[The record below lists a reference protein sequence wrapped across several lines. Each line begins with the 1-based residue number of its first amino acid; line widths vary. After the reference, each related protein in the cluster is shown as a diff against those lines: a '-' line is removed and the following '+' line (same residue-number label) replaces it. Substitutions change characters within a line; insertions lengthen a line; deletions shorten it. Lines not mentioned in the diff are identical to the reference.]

1 MTIGTFSD
9 NGPEKYSGLQI
20 KQYSEEKLTAE
31 LKNGFDK
38 LRCILMKFI
47 FIYCLAMLCTF
58 NMYAQHT
65 FKGII
70 RDAEKSPLQGATVS
84 IKTLNKSAIADS
96 NGFVTIKNIP
106 TGKFEVKF
114 SHIGFKEVIISY
126 EFPLAND
133 STIDIV
139 LNETEYEENEVVITS
154 TRTSRSIA
162 NIPTRIETISGEEL
176 QEKGNMKPGD
186 IRMMLNES
194 TGIQTQQTS
203 ATSYNSSIRIQ
214 GLDGKYTQIIRDG
227 FPLYSG
233 FSGGLGLL
241 QIVPLDLKQVE
252 VIKGSSST
260 LYGGGAIAGLVNLV
274 SKNPKEKR
282 ELNFLVNGTSAS
294 GLDASGFYSQKFKK
308 VGTIIF
314 ASYNHGTAYDPAN
327 IGLTAIPKF
336 DRYTFNPKIFFYFSK
351 NTTANF
357 GINATYENRIGG
369 DMKYIAGKGD
379 STHSYF
385 EKNITN
391 RYSTQLSLEHKLN
404 DKAKF
409 SFKNSVSYYNRSIQ
423 IPDYLF
429 SGVQLSSYSEINFNY
444 KKEKSEWISGI
455 NFLTDKFTQDKHDT
469 IIPVNYN
476 QNTIGAFVQN
486 TWSVSKIVTLETGLR
501 GDYQNDDGF
510 FLLPRFSALFKINN
524 HLTSRIGGGLGY
536 KTPTV
541 FTEDAEKIQFKNV
554 LPIDIKNRVA
564 EKSYGGNF
572 DINYRTTLFNNKISL
587 SINQLFF
594 YTRINSPL
602 ALTLLTN
609 GYYEYLQP
617 TGFIDTKGIETN
629 VKLTYNNFKLFI
641 GYTFADVKQ
650 HYSTIKEF
658 PLVAKNRLNN
668 VLVYEIEDKLKVG
681 LEAYYYSSQKLN
693 DGTTGKSYWLC
704 GLMAEKLWKKFSLF
718 INFENI
724 LDVRQTKFDTIYTG
738 TITNPVF
745 RDIYAPLDGIVI
757 NAGLKIKL

>member
-1 MTIGTFSD
+1 
-9 NGPEKYSGLQI
+9 
-20 KQYSEEKLTAE
+20 
-31 LKNGFDK
+31 
-38 LRCILMKFI
+38 MKSI
-47 FIYCLAMLCTF
+47 FIYCIAMLCTF

-65 FKGII
+65 FKAII
-70 RDAEKSPLQGATVS
+70 KDAEKKPLQNATAS

-96 NGFVTIKNIP
+96 NGIVTIKNIP
-106 TGKFEVKF
+106 TGKFEIIF
-114 SHIGFKEVIISY
+114 SHVGLEEKSISVQFPIAADSIIEIALQETEHEEKEVI
-126 EFPLAND
+126 
-133 STIDIV
+133 V
-139 LNETEYEENEVVITS
+139 TS

-176 QEKGNMKPGD
+176 EEKGNMKPGD

-260 LYGGGAIAGLVNLV
+260 LFGGGAIAGLVNLV
-274 SKNPKEKR
+274 SKNPKEER
-282 ELNFLVNGTSAS
+282 ELNFLVNATSAS

-308 VGTIIF
+308 VGTTVF

-336 DRYTFNPKIFFYFSK
+336 DRYTFNPKIFLYFTK
-351 NTTANF
+351 NTKANF
-357 GINATYENRIGG
+357 GVNATYENRIGG
-369 DMKYIAGKGD
+369 DIKYIAGKGD
-379 STHSYF
+379 SIHSYF
-385 EKNITN
+385 EKNKTN
-391 RYSTQLSLEHKLN
+391 RYSTQLSIEHKIN

-429 SGVQLSSYSEINFNY
+429 SGVQFSSYSEVNFNY
-444 KKEKSEWISGI
+444 KKEKSEWISGV
-455 NFLTDKFTQDKHDT
+455 NLLTDKFTQDKHDT

-486 TWSVSKIVTLETGLR
+486 TWNASKIITLETGLR
-501 GDYQNDDGF
+501 GDYQNDYGF
-510 FLLPRFSALFKINN
+510 FLLPRLSALFKINN

-536 KTPTV
+536 KTPNV
-541 FTEDAEKIQFKNV
+541 FTEDAERIQFKNV
-554 LPIDIKNRVA
+554 LPIEIKNRAA
-564 EKSYGGNF
+564 EKSYGGNL
-572 DINYRTTLFNNKISL
+572 DINYRTTLFNKKVSF

-594 YTRINSPL
+594 YTRINNPL
-602 ALTLLTN
+602 VLTQLTN
-609 GYYEYLQP
+609 GYYDYLQP
-617 TGFIDTKGIETN
+617 KGFIDTKGIETN
-629 VKLTYNNFKLFI
+629 VKLTYKNFKLFI

-650 HYSTIKEF
+650 HYTTTTEF
-658 PLVAKNRLNN
+658 PLVAKHRLNN

-681 LEAYYYSSQKLN
+681 LEAYYYSPQKLN
-693 DGTTGKSYWLC
+693 DGATGKAYWLT
-704 GLMAEKLWKKFSLF
+704 GFMIEKLWKHFSIF
-718 INFENI
+718 ANFENFI
-724 LDVRQTKFDTIYTG
+724 NTRQTKFDTIYTG

-745 RDIYAPLDGIVI
+745 RDIYAPVDGFVL
-757 NAGLKIKL
+757 NGGFKIKL